1 MAPNFQ
7 NAFVAGFECVAA
19 GSDVLDDI
27 NVFPVADGDTGR
39 NLIVSLTPLRYLN
52 KDRELTIHRLL
63 QHARGNSG
71 NIASRFLAGFLMAD
85 SAETLPHSAKNGNE
99 LARQAVYNPLPGT
112 MLTVFDALV
121 DFLETKRFEYAPE
134 YGVHLVDHLE
144 TTVKKTPE
152 LLSRL
157 KSAGVV
163 DAGALGMYLFFEGFF
178 NSLTGRPNDLEPF
191 TEKFKGLLEVSSAFQ
206 ESRVAGH
213 CVDTV
218 IRLDDAAGKM
228 KQFSKYGDSV
238 VVIPHKDYLKIHL
251 HTENTEEAKKKLASL
266 GEVLKWSDDDIGAQ
280 VKDFKQQPPSG
291 AIHIMTDAAGSV
303 TREDARRL
311 GITLLDSYITAGDQS
326 LPETRF
332 SSSEL
337 YRLMRKGLKVST
349 SQASVFE
356 RHQYYQRV
364 THQYPKVLYLC
375 VGSVYTGN
383 YDVARKWKKKND
395 PDDRLTVIDTQAAS
409 GRLGVIVLAAARFAV
424 KTGDPAA
431 VIEFAR
437 RAVIKCEEYVF
448 LDRLKYIAAGGR
460 LSKPGAFLGDMF
472 HARPIISPVAEG
484 ARKVG
489 MVKNRKGQLEF
500 AFERLKG
507 FTQDSAP
514 FIMLEYSDN
523 FQWVNAT
530 VKTKIE
536 SRYPFAEILLQPL
549 SLTSGVHMGPG
560 TWGMAF
566 LPETL

>member
-1 MAPNFQ
+1 MVPIFQ

-19 GSDVLDDI
+19 GADVLDDI

-52 KDRELTIHRLL
+52 KDRELTIHQLL

-85 SAETLPHSAKNGNE
+85 STKTLLHSAKNGSE
-99 LARQAVYNPLPGT
+99 LARRAVHNPLPGT
-112 MLTVFDALV
+112 MLTIFDALV

-134 YGVHLVDHLE
+134 YGVQIIDHLE
-144 TTVKKTPE
+144 ATVKKTPE

-178 NSLTGRPNDLEPF
+178 NSLTGRMDDLEPF
-191 TEKFKGLLEVSSAFQ
+191 TEKFEGLLDVSSAFQ

-218 IRLDDAAGKM
+218 IRLEGAAEKI
-228 KQFSKYGDSV
+228 KQLSKYGESV
-238 VVIPHKDYLKIHL
+238 VAIPHKDYVKIHL
-251 HTENTEEAKKKLASL
+251 HTKNTEEAKNRLASL
-266 GEVLKWSDDDIGAQ
+266 GEVVTWSDDDIDAQ
-280 VKDFKQQPPSG
+280 VKDFKQTPPSG
-291 AIHIMTDAAGSV
+291 AVHIMTDAAGSV

-311 GITLLDSYITAGDQS
+311 GVTLLDSYITAGDQS

-332 SSSEL
+332 SASEL
-337 YRLMRKGLKVST
+337 YRVMRKGIKVST

-356 RHQYYQRV
+356 RHQYS
-364 THQYPKVLYLC
+364 KVLYLC

-383 YDVARKWKKKND
+383 YDVACEWKQKND
-395 PDDRLTVIDTQAAS
+395 PEDRFTVIDSKAAS
-409 GRLGVIVLAAARFAV
+409 GRLGVIVLAAAHFAA
-424 KTGDPAA
+424 KIGDPAA
-431 VIEFAR
+431 VVDFAR
-437 RAVIKCEEYVF
+437 RAIIRCEEYVF
-448 LDRLKYIAAGGR
+448 LDRLKYLAAGGR

-472 HARPIISPVAEG
+472 HARPIISPMAEG

-489 MVKNRKGQLEF
+489 MVKNREGQLKF
-500 AFERLKG
+500 ALEKLEG
-507 FTQDSAP
+507 FTKDSVP

-523 FQWVNAT
+523 FQWVEAT
-530 VKTKIE
+530 VKKEIE
-536 SRYPFAEILLQPL
+536 NRYPSADILLQPL
-549 SLTSGVHMGPG
+549 SLTSGAHMGPG
-560 TWGMAF
+560 TWGIAF
-566 LPETL
+566 LPET